1 GNLYYGGY
9 EGIVSFQ
16 PEKILPNPPSRLPYI
31 ESFKLFD
38 EVITPNGNNSSELL
52 SERINNQKELI
63 LDYRQHT
70 FSFEISTVPFDFPNN
85 QSYRYQLTPWNDHW
99 QTLAKGTSE
108 LSFTN
113 VDPGP
118 YTLSI
123 QQTNEEGQW
132 SNSKKLGIT
141 IYPPFWEETWFRIA
155 MVVLIVALIA
165 SFIKRRLRRVK
176 TQNLLLTQ
184 KVNEQTRDL
193 IQKNEQIQQISQ
205 KLHESD
211 QAKLRFF
218 TNISHEFRTPL
229 TVIMGYL
236 DNLDHDDSKKTR
248 TTIKN
253 NASRLLRLIDQLIE
267 FRKIDYSQKRV
278 QASCFDLVSFTQR
291 VIDSFQVLARKK
303 NINLS
308 LISGGTL
315 SIWSD
320 RDKLEK
326 VLYNLISNAIK
337 YTDEGRSIFVKLEE
351 EEDALIVSVEDQG
364 MGIKKED
371 VASVFER
378 FYRGHAEE
386 GSFEQGY
393 GIGLAL
399 VKELVTII
407 RGEITV
413 FSVENEG
420 TTFKVMLKKGNQ
432 HFMEEELVEDST
444 HADQLVERPMH
455 TKPIQSVVHTQQI
468 LVVED
473 NDDLREFV
481 RSVLSEKYAVLTAQ
495 DGVEGLK
502 VLDKH
507 LPDLIISDIMMPKM
521 DGVMFCEQVKE
532 NLVTSHIPFILLTAK
547 TDKATKI
554 EGFRLG
560 IDDYIEK
567 PFDRSLFLVRVEAL
581 LANREAIKKE
591 LITLKTT
598 HAVDR
603 SKVSQKDVEF
613 WKKVNQ
619 LMQDGISDSDLNMES
634 ISEKLYMSRS
644 TFYRKFT
651 GLTGENAAD
660 YFRKL
665 RLQKASELLTSKEH
679 TISQVGQM
687 VGFDSPEQFRIKFR
701 EAYGVNPSEYVYR

>member
-1 GNLYYGGY
+1 
-9 EGIVSFQ
+9 
-16 PEKILPNPPSRLPYI
+16 
-31 ESFKLFD
+31 
-38 EVITPNGNNSSELL
+38 
-52 SERINNQKELI
+52 
-63 LDYRQHT
+63 
-70 FSFEISTVPFDFPNN
+70 
-85 QSYRYQLTPWNDHW
+85 
-99 QTLAKGTSE
+99 
-108 LSFTN
+108 
-113 VDPGP
+113 
-118 YTLSI
+118 
-123 QQTNEEGQW
+123 
-132 SNSKKLGIT
+132 
-141 IYPPFWEETWFRIA
+141 
-155 MVVLIVALIA
+155 
-165 SFIKRRLRRVK
+165 
-176 TQNLLLTQ
+176 
-184 KVNEQTRDL
+184 
-193 IQKNEQIQQISQ
+193 
-205 KLHESD
+205 
-211 QAKLRFF
+211 
-218 TNISHEFRTPL
+218 
-229 TVIMGYL
+229 
-236 DNLDHDDSKKTR
+236 
-248 TTIKN
+248 
-253 NASRLLRLIDQLIE
+253 
-267 FRKIDYSQKRV
+267 
-278 QASCFDLVSFTQR
+278 
-291 VIDSFQVLARKK
+291 
-303 NINLS
+303 
-308 LISGGTL
+308 
-315 SIWSD
+315 SD

-351 EEDALIVSVEDQG
+351 EEDASIISVEDQG

-495 DGVEGLK
+495 DGVEGLE
-502 VLDKH
+502 LLEEH

-521 DGVMFCEQVKE
+521 DGVTFCEQVKE

-644 TFYRKFT
+644 TFYRKFK